1 MTQAA
6 AEAADAAAEVAAAVE
21 AVAAAA
27 AVVRAAEA
35 EEAEAE
41 AAAAEAEA
49 AEAEAA
55 EAEAAAAEAAAAEAE
70 AALAEAE
77 AAEAEAEAEAEAA
90 AEAQAAKAEAE
101 AEAVEAE
108 AVEAG
113 GCRKGC
119 VWPAAWWGLHATQQ
133 AEKELRRAE
142 DQHELAGGEMSRE
155 KGQAMGPD
163 LCRTISTRCLPRG
176 HLPQVPPPV
185 GPAVEP
191 VRLRGL
197 GLRGTKRGAA
207 RIVLGPIDEGALNPV
222 QQ

>member
-1 MTQAA
+1 MGFGSVLRVRTSERNFLCRNVLFLRWLVFSIWPLRRRVRGGRRTVLVVRGGAA
-6 AEAADAAAEVAAAVE
+6 AGRQQQQQA
-21 AVAAAA
+21 
-27 AVVRAAEA
+27 
-35 EEAEAE
+35 
-41 AAAAEAEA
+41 
-49 AEAEAA
+49 
-55 EAEAAAAEAAAAEAE
+55 
-70 AALAEAE
+70 
-77 AAEAEAEAEAEAA
+77 AAEAEAEAA
-90 AEAQAAKAEAE
+90 
-101 AEAVEAE
+101 EAE

-176 HLPQVPPPV
+176 HLPQLPPPV
-185 GPAVEP
+185 GPPVEP

>member
-1 MTQAA
+1 M
-6 AEAADAAAEVAAAVE
+6 
-21 AVAAAA
+21 
-27 AVVRAAEA
+27 EA
-35 EEAEAE
+35 E
-41 AAAAEAEA
+41 
-49 AEAEAA
+49 
-55 EAEAAAAEAAAAEAE
+55 
-70 AALAEAE
+70 
-77 AAEAEAEAEAEAA
+77 
-90 AEAQAAKAEAE
+90 
-101 AEAVEAE
+101 
-108 AVEAG
+108 

-133 AEKELRRAE
+133 LEKELRRAE
-142 DQHELAGGEMSRE
+142 DQHELAGGEMSREMSRE

-185 GPAVEP
+185 GPPVEP

>member
-1 MTQAA
+1 MAA
-6 AEAADAAAEVAAAVE
+6 LLAEEGGNCGTKAKQGGNSGSNAQEGGNSGTKRGAAGGKKRKKGGNSGTKQKKSPSPPAEA
-21 AVAAAA
+21 
-27 AVVRAAEA
+27 
-35 EEAEAE
+35 
-41 AAAAEAEA
+41 
-49 AEAEAA
+49 
-55 EAEAAAAEAAAAEAE
+55 
-70 AALAEAE
+70 AE
-77 AAEAEAEAEAEAA
+77 AAEAEAEAA
-90 AEAQAAKAEAE
+90 
-101 AEAVEAE
+101 EAE

-176 HLPQVPPPV
+176 HLPRLPPPV
-185 GPAVEP
+185 GPPVEP

>member
-1 MTQAA
+1 M
-6 AEAADAAAEVAAAVE
+6 
-21 AVAAAA
+21 
-27 AVVRAAEA
+27 
-35 EEAEAE
+35 
-41 AAAAEAEA
+41 
-49 AEAEAA
+49 
-55 EAEAAAAEAAAAEAE
+55 
-70 AALAEAE
+70 
-77 AAEAEAEAEAEAA
+77 
-90 AEAQAAKAEAE
+90 
-101 AEAVEAE
+101 
-108 AVEAG
+108 EAG
-113 GCRKGC
+113 GGRKGC

-155 KGQAMGPD
+155 KDEAMGPD

-185 GPAVEP
+185 GPPVEP

-197 GLRGTKRGAA
+197 GLRGTKRGSA